1 MEKGRKECTERK
13 IGHLSGK
20 ETPRI
25 VAFGGF
31 DMAFVRLYV
40 SFANVAT
47 TLGKLS

>member
-20 ETPRI
+20 ETPRV
-25 VAFGGF
+25 VAFGVFG
-31 DMAFVRLYV
+31 MAFVWLYV
-40 SFANVAT
+40 SFANVST